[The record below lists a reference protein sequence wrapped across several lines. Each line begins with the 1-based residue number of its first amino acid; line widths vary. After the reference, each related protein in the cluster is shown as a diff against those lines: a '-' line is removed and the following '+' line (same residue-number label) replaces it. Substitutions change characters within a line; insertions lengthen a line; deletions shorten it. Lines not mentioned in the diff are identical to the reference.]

1 MNVLLIGNGGREHA
15 LAWKLAQS
23 PYLTPGKFFAWPGN
37 PGIAAHCRVPDV
49 ELHEPAAIA
58 GFCHDNAIELVII
71 GPEGPLAA
79 GLADHLRAQ
88 EILVFGP
95 SAKAARLESSK
106 AYMKAFCA
114 RHGIPTADYG
124 VFTDFDAATGF
135 LDRLEPPFVLKA
147 DGLAAGKGVIITA
160 DRAKAESEISELLA
174 GRFGA
179 ASQTLVIERFLP
191 GKEASFFALCDGLDV
206 LAFGDAQDHKRA
218 FDGDQ
223 GPNTG
228 GMGAVSPVPW
238 LTDTIRETIMGEII
252 RPTVKGMAQEGC
264 PFTGIL
270 FAGLM
275 IDRGRPSLIEYNVRF
290 GDPECQTL
298 MLRLEDDLLPYLL
311 AAARGGLASLPA
323 PRFSPDIALGV
334 VLAAPFYPEAPRLG
348 GVIRNIE
355 FAEYEFDARIFHA
368 GTRRDAEG
376 LLRASGGRVLHV
388 CAKGSDIHA
397 ARRHAYGAM
406 RRLELENSHFRS
418 DIGLV

>member
-23 PYLTPGKFFAWPGN
+23 PLLTPGKFFALPGN
-37 PGIAAHCRVPDV
+37 PGIAAHCRICDIAIDD
-49 ELHEPAAIA
+49 HAAI
-58 GFCHDNAIELVII
+58 GSFCRDNAIELVII

-88 EILVFGP
+88 AILVFGP

-106 AYMKAFCA
+106 AYTKAFCA
-114 RHGIPTADYG
+114 RHAIPTADYG
-124 VFTDFDAATGF
+124 VFTQFDAARRF
-135 LDRLEPPFVLKA
+135 LDNLEPPFVLKA
-147 DGLAAGKGVIITA
+147 DGLASGKGVIITA
-160 DRAKAESEISELLA
+160 DRAQAESEISELLD

-179 ASQTLVIERFLP
+179 ASQTLVIERFMP
-191 GKEASFFALCDGLDV
+191 GKEASFFALCDGEHV

-218 FDGDQ
+218 FDQDL

-238 LTDTIRETIMGEII
+238 LSDTMRETIMREII
-252 RPTVKGMAQEGC
+252 RPTIQGMAQEGC
-264 PFTGIL
+264 PFNGIL

-275 IDRGRPSLIEYNVRF
+275 IHEDKPSLIEYNVRF

-298 MLRLEDDLLPYLL
+298 MLRLEDDLLPFLL
-311 AAARGGLASLPA
+311 AAARGELASLQA
-323 PRFSPDIALGV
+323 PRFSPDMALSV
-334 VLAAPFYPEAPRLG
+334 VLAAPGYPQAARLG
-348 GVIRNIE
+348 GVIRHVE
-355 FAEYEFDARIFHA
+355 FAEFEFDARIFHA

-376 LLRASGGRVLHV
+376 LLRAAGGRVLHV
-388 CAKGSDIHA
+388 CAKGTDVHA
-397 ARRHAYGAM
+397 ARREAYGAM
-406 RRLELENSHFRS
+406 GRLELENSHFRS